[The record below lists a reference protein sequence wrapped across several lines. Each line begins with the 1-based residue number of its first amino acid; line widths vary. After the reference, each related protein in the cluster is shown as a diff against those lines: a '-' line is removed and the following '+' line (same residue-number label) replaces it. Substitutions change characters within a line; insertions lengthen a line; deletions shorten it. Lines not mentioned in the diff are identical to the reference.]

1 MSQLEFGIAI
11 VGMACRLPGAADHT
25 AYWRL
30 LREGRHAITATP
42 AERWS
47 SDVPGTGC
55 GGFLDDVAGFD
66 AGFFGVSPR
75 EAAVMDPQQR
85 LMLELGWEALEDAGH
100 PPSRLDADGAGVFV
114 GAIWDDYA
122 HLLHQHAAVT
132 QHTLTGTHRGVI
144 ANRVSYSLGLRGPS
158 LTVDCGQS
166 SSLVAVHLACESL
179 RRGESAVALAG
190 GVNLNLIP
198 ESAVGA
204 ARFGGLSPDGRCFT
218 FDARANGYVRGE
230 GGGFVVLRPLSDALA
245 DGDRVYGVIRGSA
258 TNNGGAAET
267 LTTPSG
273 PAQRQVLRLA
283 HERAGTDPADVEYVE
298 LHGTGTRLGDPIEAA
313 ALGAVIGTAREPGAP
328 LLVGSAKTN
337 VGHLEGA
344 AGIAGL
350 LKAALCLW
358 HGEIAPSLNFA
369 TPNPDIP
376 LDDLNLRVA
385 TEPTPWTAAEPL
397 AGVSS
402 FGMGGTN
409 CHVVLGAAP
418 ATAPGRPSGGPPLP
432 LVLSARTPEALAV
445 QAENLREALEG
456 GLDPVD
462 AGYSLVTTRASLEHR
477 AVVLPDGDLGAALGR
492 LAAGEPTRSVVRGTT
507 RDARKVAFLFSGQ
520 GSQRAGAGRG
530 LYASE
535 PAFVAALEE
544 ILARV
549 DLPLRAAM
557 FEPGELLDR
566 TQYTQPALFALEV
579 ALFRLLESRGV
590 RPDVLIGHS
599 VGELA
604 AAHVSGVLSLD
615 DAIALVLARGR
626 LMQELPGGGA
636 MLAVEATEAEAHA
649 VAGVSVAAV
658 NGPRAV
664 VLSGDADAVE
674 RAGEHFAGLGRKT
687 KRLRVSHAFHSSHM
701 DGMLAGFRAVAEG
714 LSFGAPRIPI
724 VSTLTGGVVT
734 AAELADPGYW
744 TRHVRETV
752 RFADGVREIGDA
764 LFVELG
770 PDGVLCA
777 MARESTEGVFAPAL
791 RRDRD
796 ETATVHNVLAQLHV
810 HGADVDWAAVYAAR
824 GHRVDLPPYP
834 FRRDRHWFDGPAR
847 AAAPEPEPSWA
858 QRVAELPAAERDRRL
873 GEVVREGVA
882 LVLDYAGANDVDPA
896 RTFKELGIDSLTAV
910 ELRDHLGRVTG
921 LKLGSGA
928 LFDHP
933 TPSALARHLEAGL
946 AGDGDRIAETAVA
959 SDEPIAIVAMSCR
972 FPGGVRTP
980 EDLWNLV
987 AGGVDAIGPFPADRG
1002 WDLDALY
1009 DPDPEHPGTTYTRA
1023 GGFLDGVADFD
1034 PAFFGISPREA
1045 VAMDPQ
1051 QRVLLELSWEAFE
1064 RAGLDPAALRGTP
1077 AGVFVGAMATDYG
1090 PRLHEAAGGADGY
1103 LLTGTTGS
1111 VVSGRLAY
1119 TFGLEGPAV
1128 TVDTACSSSLVALHW
1143 AARALRAGECSL
1155 ALAAGVAVMSR
1166 PGMFIEFSRQRGLSP
1181 DGRCKAFSAAA
1192 DGTGWAEGA
1201 GVLLLERL
1209 GDAQRNG
1216 HQVLAV
1222 LRGSAVNSDGASNGL
1237 TAPNGPSQQRVIR
1250 RALADAG
1257 LSTADVDAV
1266 EAHGTGTKLGDPI
1279 EADALIATYGAERET
1294 PLWLGSLK
1302 SNIGHTQA
1310 AAGIGGV
1317 IKMVQALRHGV
1328 LPKTLHAD
1336 EPTPHVD
1343 WPAGA
1348 VELLTENRPW
1358 PSAGRPR
1365 RAAVSSFG
1373 VSGTNAHAVLEQ
1385 APDAPEP
1392 ERIEG
1397 PVVLSARTGSAL
1409 RAQAKTLVD
1418 YVRTREVSDADLAHT
1433 LTSTRSRFAHRAVL
1447 FGRDGLDVLAEGGSS
1462 ADVVQGAVR
1471 GSGRVAFVFPGQ
1483 GSQWA
1488 GMAVELMA
1496 ASPVFAERIEACGK
1510 ALASHVDWSLADVL
1524 RGAEGAPGFD
1534 RVDVVQPV
1542 LWAVMVSL
1550 AALWR
1555 SSGVE
1560 PSAVVGHSQ
1569 GEIAAAVVSGALSL
1583 EDGALVVALRSKAIL
1598 ALAGRGGMVSIP
1610 LPHDEVAVDERIS
1623 IAAVN
1628 GPRSTVVSG
1637 DAEALDELMDRY
1649 EAADI
1654 RAKRIPV
1661 DYASHS
1667 AHVEAIETELL
1678 ALLAPIRPRASE
1690 VPFYSTVTGGLL
1702 DTSVMDARYWYEN
1715 LRTTV
1720 RFEEV
1725 VRQLAE
1731 RGHAVFVECSG
1742 HPVLTIGVQ
1751 DTVDELGAD
1760 AVALGSLRR
1769 DDGGPARFR
1778 TALAQAHV
1786 AGAAVDWGTAGRIV
1800 EDLPTYP
1807 FDRQRYW
1814 LEPVAG
1820 AGELSS
1826 AGLGEPGH
1834 PLLGAAVQVA
1844 ETGGLVFT
1852 GQLSRRTRPWLA
1864 DHAVLDTVLLPGT
1877 AFVELALHAAGGDG
1891 LEELTLEGPL
1901 VLPERGAVTL
1911 QIAVA
1916 PEGEDGRR
1924 AIAFHSR
1931 RDGEAGWTRHATGVL
1946 GEVTAP
1952 GTALTAWPPAA
1963 EPIDVDGLYQD
1974 LADAGF
1980 GYGPVFQG
1988 LRKAWRS
1995 GREVYA
2001 EVALPTEDGAGF
2013 GLHPAL
2019 LDAALHAAGHEVL
2032 IGDGG
2037 TSSIP
2042 FSWRGITLHRTGA
2055 ESLRVRLTVGEAEL
2069 ALAVADETGAPVA
2082 TVDSLLL
2089 RPLSGAVTGAPADSL
2104 FRVEWVEI
2112 EPGPD
2117 EAPLTWATDVA
2128 EGGEPDTDV
2137 AIRVITETGPL
2148 AERTHAAVARALDLA
2163 QRRPADAARLVLVT
2177 AGAWTTDPAAAAVWG
2192 LLRSAQSEQPGRFVL
2207 ADVTPGDEHLLPAA
2221 LATGEPQ
2228 LAINAGR
2235 VTVPRL
2241 RRLRP
2246 ADGEPLV
2253 LDPEGTVLIT
2263 GGTGTLGA
2271 LVAEHL
2277 VTTYG
2282 VRKLLLTSR
2291 NGLNSPGAAE
2301 LAERLDAEVT
2311 IAACDAADR
2320 DALAALLAGVELTA
2334 VVHAAGVLDDSV
2346 FAALTPDR
2354 LAAVLK
2360 PKIDA
2365 AAHLD
2370 ELTAG
2375 HPLRAFVL
2383 FSSVAATLGTGGQAN
2398 YAAAN
2403 AFLDSLA
2410 ARRRAEGRPGTAL
2423 AWGFWAERSGMTAH
2437 LADADLSRLTRSGV
2451 GALPSEEGLALFDVA
2466 LRQADAALVPA
2477 RLDLATLR
2485 ARAGG
2490 EVPPLLRELIRTRS
2504 RAGTTR
2510 DSGSL
2515 AGRLAVTPEA
2525 DRPQLVLDA
2534 VLADTA
2540 TVLGFASAATIDGD
2554 QAFKEIGFD
2563 SLTAVELRNRL
2574 TAALGLRLPVTLIF
2588 DYPTPRA
2595 LAGFVL
2601 AELAPSAHPDV
2612 PVLAQLDGLRT
2623 TLSTVD
2629 QADPDRARIT
2639 ARLRA
2644 LLAEWT
2650 EIEET
2655 ADAEIATADDE
2666 AMFALIDSELGTV

>member
-1 MSQLEFGIAI
+1 
-11 VGMACRLPGAADHT
+11 MACRLPGAADPR
-25 AYWRL
+25 AYWDL
-30 LREGRHAITATP
+30 LRAGRHAITETP

-47 SDVPGTGC
+47 SDEPGTGF

-100 PPSRLDADGAGVFV
+100 PPARLDADGAGVFV

-144 ANRVSYSLGLRGPS
+144 ANRVSYTLGLRGPS

-198 ESAVGA
+198 ESALGA

-230 GGGFVVLRPLSDALA
+230 GGGLVVLRPLADALA

-273 PAQRQVLRLA
+273 PAQREVLRLA

-313 ALGAVIGTAREPGAP
+313 ALGAAIGTARRPGAP

-358 HGEIAPSLNFA
+358 HGEIVPSLNFA

-376 LDDLNLRVA
+376 LGELNLRVA
-385 TEPTPWTAAEPL
+385 TETVPWTAAEPL

-409 CHVVLGAAP
+409 CHVVVGAAP
-418 ATAPGRPSGGPPLP
+418 ASAPARPSAGPQLP
-432 LVLSARTPEALAV
+432 LVLSARTPEALAA
-445 QAENLREALEG
+445 QAENLRDALGG

-462 AGYSLVTTRASLEHR
+462 AGYSLVTTRAALEHR
-477 AVVLPDGDLGAALGR
+477 AVVLPDGDLGESLGR
-492 LAAGEPTRSVVRGTT
+492 LAAGEPARSVVRGTT
-507 RDARKVAFLFSGQ
+507 RTARQVAFLFAGQ
-520 GSQRAGAGRG
+520 GSQRAGAGRE

-535 PAFVAALEE
+535 PVFAAALDEVF
-544 ILARV
+544 ARV
-549 DLPLRAAM
+549 DLPLRDVL

-579 ALFRLLESRGV
+579 ALFRLLESKGV
-590 RPDVLIGHS
+590 RPGVLLGHS

-604 AAHVSGVLSLD
+604 AAHVAGVLSLD
-615 DAIALVLARGR
+615 DAVTLVAARGR

-636 MLAVEATEAEAHA
+636 MLAVEATEDEVRGEAD
-649 VAGVSVAAV
+649 VSVAAV

-664 VLSGDADAVE
+664 VLSGDADAVA
-674 RAGEHFAGLGRKT
+674 RAGARFAALGRKT
-687 KRLRVSHAFHSSHM
+687 KQLRVSHAFHSSHM
-701 DGMLAGFRAVAEG
+701 DGMLDSFRSVAAG

-724 VSTLTGGVVT
+724 VSTLTGRVAT

-744 TRHVRETV
+744 ARHVREAV
-752 RFADGVREIGDA
+752 RFADGVRTIGDA

-777 MARESTEGVFAPAL
+777 MARESAEGVFAPTL

-796 ETATVHNVLAQLHV
+796 ETATVHSVVAQLHV
-810 HGADVDWAAVYAAR
+810 HGADVDWTAVYGPR
-824 GHRVDLPPYP
+824 GNRVDLRSYP

-847 AAAPEPEPSWA
+847 ATAPKPERSWA
-858 QRVAELPAAERDRRL
+858 QSVAELPAAERDRRF

-882 LVLDYAGANDVDPA
+882 LVLDYAGAHDVDPE

-921 LKLGSGA
+921 LKLGSGV

-933 TPSALARHLEAGL
+933 TPAALARHLETGL
-946 AGDGDRIAETAVA
+946 AGDGGETAEPAVA

-980 EDLWNLV
+980 EDLWDLV

-1009 DPDPEHPGTTYTRA
+1009 DPDPEHPGTTYARA

-1064 RAGLDPAALRGTP
+1064 RAGLDPAALRGTS

-1209 GDAQRNG
+1209 ADAQRNG

-1257 LSTADVDAV
+1257 LSTSDVDAV

-1279 EADALIATYGAERET
+1279 EADALIATYGAGRAE

-1358 PSAGRPR
+1358 PLTGNRPR

-1385 APDAPEP
+1385 APEAPER
-1392 ERIEG
+1392 EAAEG
-1397 PVVLSARTGSAL
+1397 PLVLSGRTKSAL
-1409 RAQAKTLVD
+1409 QAQAKLVAEHLRGHD
-1418 YVRTREVSDADLAHT
+1418 VSDVDLAHT
-1433 LTSTRSRFAHRAVL
+1433 LTSTRARFAHRAVL
-1447 FGRDGLDVLAEGGSS
+1447 LGRDGLDVLAAGGSS
-1462 ADVVQGAVR
+1462 DGVVQGVVR
-1471 GSGRVAFVFPGQ
+1471 GSGRTAFVFPGQ

-1496 ASPVFAERIEACGK
+1496 GSPVFAARIEECAA
-1510 ALASHVDWSLADVL
+1510 ALASQVDWSLLDVL
-1524 RGAEGAPGFD
+1524 RGVEGAPGFD

-1555 SSGVE
+1555 SYGVE

-1569 GEIAAAVVSGALSL
+1569 GEIAAAVVADALSL

-1610 LPHDEVAVDERIS
+1610 LPHGEVLLDDRIS
-1623 IAAVN
+1623 VAAIN

-1637 DAEALDELMDRY
+1637 DAEALDDLMARC

-1667 AHVEAIETELL
+1667 AHVEAIEAELL
-1678 ALLAPIRPRASE
+1678 ELLAPIRPRAAGI
-1690 VPFYSTVTGGLL
+1690 PFYSTVTGDLL

-1715 LRTTV
+1715 LRNTV

-1731 RGHAVFVECSG
+1731 RGHSVFVECSP

-1751 DTVDELGAD
+1751 DTVDELAAD

-1778 TALAQAHV
+1778 NSLAQAHV
-1786 AGAAVDWGTAGRIV
+1786 AGAAVDWGTAGRVV

-1820 AGELSS
+1820 TGELSS
-1826 AGLGEPGH
+1826 VGLGEPGH
-1834 PLLGAAVQVA
+1834 PLLGATVRVA

-1852 GQLSRRTRPWLA
+1852 GRLSRRTQPWLA

-1877 AFVELALHAAGGDG
+1877 AFVDLALHAGGGDR

-1901 VLPERGAVTL
+1901 VLPERGGVTL
-1911 QIAVA
+1911 QVAVA
-1916 PEGEDGRR
+1916 PEDGEGRR
-1924 AIAFHSR
+1924 AITFHSH
-1931 RDGEAGWTRHATGVL
+1931 RDGEADWTRHATGVL
-1946 GEVTAP
+1946 GAEVGS
-1952 GTALTAWPPAA
+1952 GTALTSWPPPAD
-1963 EPIDVDGLYQD
+1963 PIDVDTLYQD

-1988 LRKAWRS
+1988 LRAAWRS

-2001 EVALPTEDGAGF
+2001 EVELPAEDADRF

-2019 LDAALHAAGHEVL
+2019 LDAALHAAGHDVL

-2037 TSSIP
+2037 PSSIP
-2042 FSWRGITLHRTGA
+2042 FSWRGISLHRTGA
-2055 ESLRVRLTVGEAEL
+2055 AALRVRLTVGDAEL
-2069 ALAVADETGAPVA
+2069 ALVVADETGAPVA

-2089 RPLSGAVTGAPADSL
+2089 RPLTGTVTGAPADSL
-2104 FRVEWVEI
+2104 FRVDWVEV
-2112 EPGPD
+2112 EPGAD
-2117 EAPLTWATDVA
+2117 EAPVKWCTDVT
-2128 EGGEPDTDV
+2128 EVTEPDGFV
-2137 AIRVITETGPL
+2137 AIRVTPEPGPV
-2148 AERTHAAVARALDLA
+2148 AERAHSAVTHALDLA
-2163 QRRPADAARLVLVT
+2163 QRWTGDPAQLVLVT
-2177 AGAWTTDPAAAAVWG
+2177 SGAWTTDPAAAAVWG
-2192 LLRSAQSEQPGRFVL
+2192 LVRSAQSEQPGRFVL

-2228 LAINAGR
+2228 VAIANDT

-2241 RRLRP
+2241 RRVKP
-2246 ADGEPLV
+2246 ADGEPV
-2253 LDPEGTVLIT
+2253 SLDGTVLLT

-2271 LVAEHL
+2271 LLAEHL
-2277 VTTYG
+2277 VTAYG
-2282 VRKLLLTSR
+2282 ARKLLLTSR

-2301 LAERLDAEVT
+2301 LAERLRNLGAEVT
-2311 IAACDAADR
+2311 IAACDVADR
-2320 DALAALLAGVELTA
+2320 DALAALLSSVVLTA
-2334 VVHAAGVLDDSV
+2334 VVHAAGVLDDGV
-2346 FAALTPDR
+2346 LATLTPGR
-2354 LAAVLK
+2354 LEKVLK

-2375 HPLRAFVL
+2375 HPLTAFVL

-2403 AFLDSLA
+2403 AFLDALA

-2451 GALPSEEGLALFDVA
+2451 GALPSDEGLALFDVA
-2466 LRQADAALVPA
+2466 LRQGDAALVPA

-2490 EVPPLLRELIRTRS
+2490 DVPPLLRELIRTPS
-2504 RAGTTR
+2504 RRKTDA
-2510 DSGSL
+2510 GSL
-2515 AGRLAVTPEA
+2515 ADRVAATPEA

-2601 AELAPSAHPDV
+2601 AELAPSAKTDL
-2612 PVLAQLDGLRT
+2612 PVLTQLDGLRSA
-2623 TLSTVD
+2623 LSTVE

-2639 ARLRA
+2639 VRLRA

-2650 EIEET
+2650 ETEQ
-2655 ADAEIATADDE
+2655 AADDAEIATADDE